1 MILLVRAA
9 TLPGYVDG
17 VMFYLTPQ
25 WDKLADINVSTTLQ
39 SGRWKELG
47 GCSVVDVTEWVRML
61 TMSGSL

>member
-25 WDKLADINVSTTLQ
+25 WDKLADINVSTTHNTAV
-39 SGRWKELG
+39 GEMKG
-47 GCSVVDVTEWVRML
+47 TRM
-61 TMSGSL
+61 

>member
-1 MILLVRAA
+1 MFPYLILVILLVRAA

-39 SGRWKELG
+39 SER
-47 GCSVVDVTEWVRML
+47 
-61 TMSGSL
+61 